1 MHTHTSRILFSTL
14 FAGLVALSASACSST
29 SSNAADDTEL
39 RAAVAKTYAVNASIG
54 YAETVSAVKDL
65 KAAVDAFVASPS
77 QASLDAAR
85 EAWMTALPIY
95 NRTEVYRFYGGPIDN
110 DETGPEGMINGWP
123 LDENFVDYTKD
134 QPNAGIIND
143 PTNFPEIT
151 KEVIR
156 DENEKGGEKNL
167 SSGFHAVEF
176 LLWGQDQNSDGPGN
190 RPYTDYVTGEGG
202 TAANQDRRGAYLK
215 AVTEMLV
222 DDLEPVEKAWDLKD
236 PESYGSKWI
245 AGDPTEAITNM
256 LKGMGSLAGG
266 ELGKERMDNAYETK
280 EQEEEHSCFSDTTLD
295 NLYND
300 AVGIKNAYLGTS
312 SNGKAADG
320 DVGLDALVKAKDAA
334 LDEKVKADLEAVLSA
349 IKAIPAP
356 FDQAILG
363 NDDSEGRTKI
373 KEAIDACS
381 TLAGSIADVADLL
394 GIKINFE

>member
-266 ELGKERMDNAYETK
+266 ELGKQRMDNAYETK